1 MNLLLT
7 GVTGFVG
14 RNLLLKL
21 LEEASYDA
29 IYVPVR
35 SADKFR
41 AQLQGDGFEEI
52 PSRVKPVELSAPN
65 WDFSQ
70 LPAIDHVVHSAGTIF
85 ASTKDEYYKTNVDGT
100 LTLLRTIPLSP
111 NSRTVILSSQA
122 AAGPCADGSC
132 RNEDHTE
139 APVTWYGES
148 KLEMERKVKAEFG
161 ARLAERPYLFLRPP
175 MIFGPRDQA
184 TLPLF
189 KMARLPLR
197 VKPGNAPKFFSYL
210 AVSDLVDAILTALK
224 APSWDGLA
232 GKAFFVASDEP
243 VSDVNLIT
251 LCGEAQ
257 KRRGFMLKIPHVV
270 LRGVSEVVERV
281 PKWRNE
287 IPNLTADRV
296 REIWPERWVVSADN
310 FAKGFR
316 WKPREE
322 LTKTLQ
328 LTRDW
333 YVKTGKLPA

>member
-1 MNLLLT
+1 VNLLLT

-21 LEEASYDA
+21 LEQAEYET

-41 AQLQGDGFEEI
+41 AQLQGDGFDEI
-52 PSRVKPVELSAPN
+52 PSRVKPVELSAPH
-65 WDFSQ
+65 WDFSS

-85 ASTKDEYYKTNVDGT
+85 ASSREEYFKTNVDGT
-100 LTLLRTIPLSP
+100 LTLLRTIQLSP
-111 NSRTVILSSQA
+111 QSRTILLSSQA
-122 AAGPCADGSC
+122 AAGPCANGHARDEG
-132 RNEDHTE
+132 HTE
-139 APVTWYGES
+139 APVTFYGES
-148 KLEMERKVKAEFG
+148 KLEMEKKVTSEFG
-161 ARLAERPYLFLRPP
+161 PRLVERPFLFLRPP
-175 MIFGPRDQA
+175 MVFGPRDQA
-184 TLPLF
+184 TLALF
-189 KMARLPLR
+189 KMARSPVR
-197 VKPGNAPKFFSYL
+197 VKPGNKPKYFSYI
-210 AVSDLVDAILTALK
+210 AVSDLVEAILSALK

-232 GKAFFVASDEP
+232 GKAFFVASEEP
-243 VSDVNLIT
+243 VTDEKLIT

-257 KRRGFMLKIPHVV
+257 KRRGLLLKIPHPV
-270 LRGVSEVVERV
+270 LWGVSQVVERV

-287 IPNLTADRV
+287 IPNLTKDRV
-296 REIWPERWVVSADN
+296 REIWPERWVCSADS

>member
-21 LEEASYDA
+21 FEEAQYEA

-35 SADKFR
+35 SAEKFR
-41 AQLQGDGFEEI
+41 AQLQGDGFDEI

-65 WDFSQ
+65 WDFSS

-85 ASTKDEYYKTNVDGT
+85 ASSRDEYFKTNVDGT
-100 LTLLRTIPLSP
+100 LTLLRTIKLSP
-111 NSRTVILSSQA
+111 QSRTVILSSQA
-122 AAGPCADGSC
+122 AAGPCADEGTRS
-132 RNEDHTE
+132 ETQPE

-148 KLEMERKVKAEFG
+148 KLEMEKRVTAEFG
-161 ARLAERPYLFLRPP
+161 PRLAERPYLFLRPP

-189 KMARLPLR
+189 KMARFPLR
-197 VKPGNAPKFFSYL
+197 VKPGGRPKFYSYL
-210 AVSDLVDAILTALK
+210 AVSDLVEAILTTLK
-224 APSWDGLA
+224 APVWDGLS
-232 GKAFFVASDEP
+232 GKAFFVASEEP
-243 VSDVNLIT
+243 VSDEKLIT
-251 LCGEAQ
+251 LCGETQ
-257 KRRGFMLKIPHVV
+257 KRRGYLVKIPHPV
-270 LRGVSEVVERV
+270 LWGVSQVVERV

-287 IPNLTADRV
+287 IPNLTKDRV
-296 REIWPERWVVSADN
+296 REIWPERWVVSTDR